1 MPPVLVWP
9 AQAPIG
15 GQNLIGDYGIGLPSW
30 QVLRWV
36 LIAVAGWAA
45 ILLAAYIT
53 ENYDVSLNPPTLSYN
68 PTATRMIPLAAT
80 AVRGDG
86 LFVDGK
92 QVAKRGPSGEWV
104 PIDRTIHIEGTHI
117 FYRGS
122 R

>member
-1 MPPVLVWP
+1 M
-9 AQAPIG
+9 
-15 GQNLIGDYGIGLPSW
+15 IGDYGIGLPSW

-80 AVRGDG
+80 AVGGDG

-92 QVAKRGPSGEWV
+92 
-104 PIDRTIHIEGTHI
+104 
-117 FYRGS
+117 
-122 R
+122 